1 MTILTCFKLLT
12 IKKYKSKEYFKL
24 IIFMFFSYL
33 LIGMTGSSIWIHYI
47 STIFIALVFF
57 RNNEQ
62 NKNEEKREN
71 EKIS

>member
-1 MTILTCFKLLT
+1 
-12 IKKYKSKEYFKL
+12 
-24 IIFMFFSYL
+24 MFFSYL